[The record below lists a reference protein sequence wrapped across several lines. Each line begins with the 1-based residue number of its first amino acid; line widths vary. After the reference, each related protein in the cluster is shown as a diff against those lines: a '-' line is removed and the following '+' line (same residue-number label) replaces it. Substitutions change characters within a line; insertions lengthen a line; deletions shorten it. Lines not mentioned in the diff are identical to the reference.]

1 MFLIRYL
8 KTSFQLKEMIYRTK
22 ESTFKVFIYFIV
34 LGLISVFP
42 MNYLIVKE
50 QGWRIDFIESAFTR
64 ETPNWE
70 LPENCFI
77 EFNQLFCSSNEETNL
92 VHQGIT
98 FIFNYQGGGYDK
110 LDQQIIFGK
119 NEIIFT
125 SNQAEMKG
133 SYRGF
138 TTKYQFSDINLLEG
152 QAKEEAM
159 IDFGKR
165 IEDSFSPYIVFYS
178 LMVNTI
184 VMIAT
189 NLLLVFLLTLVIQLF
204 RFGYTSFFTYRES
217 FNFIVFATG
226 IPSLLNFVIGIIL
239 PAISNV
245 IYSMSLGLIVMVV
258 MLIYGKKRFA

>member
-22 ESTFKVFIYFIV
+22 ESTFKVFIYFII

-50 QGWRIDFIESAFTR
+50 QGWKLSFIESAFAR
-64 ETPNWE
+64 ETPDWD
-70 LPENCFI
+70 LPNDCFI
-77 EFNQLFCSSNEETNL
+77 EFNQLFCSTNEETI
-92 VHQGIT
+92 VTHQGIT
-98 FIFNYQGGGYDK
+98 FIFNYQGGGYEKIDK
-110 LDQQIIFGK
+110 QIILGK
-119 NEIIFT
+119 HEIIYT

-133 SYRGF
+133 TYRGF
-138 TTKYQFSDINLLEG
+138 TTRYQFSDVNLLDS
-152 QAKEEAM
+152 QAKAEAM
-159 IDFGKR
+159 IDFGR
-165 IEDSFSPYIVFYS
+165 RVENSFSRYIVFYS
-178 LMVNTI
+178 LLVNTV

-204 RFGYTSFFTYRES
+204 RFGYSSFFTYRES

-226 IPSLLNFVIGIIL
+226 IPSILNFIIGL
-239 PAISNV
+239 FMPAVSNV
-245 IYSMSLGLIVMVV
+245 IFSMSLGLIVMLV